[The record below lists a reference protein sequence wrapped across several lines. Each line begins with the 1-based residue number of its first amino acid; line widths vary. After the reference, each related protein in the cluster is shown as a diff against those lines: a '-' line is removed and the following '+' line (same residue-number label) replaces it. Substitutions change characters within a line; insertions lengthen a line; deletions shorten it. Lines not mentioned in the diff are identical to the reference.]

1 MNGINNIMR
10 RRDETILETKNIKT
24 IGVLTSGGD
33 APGMNPAIRSV
44 VRSGIYNGFK
54 VMGIRKGFIG
64 LLNGDIIEMTNRS
77 VSDIINRGGTIL
89 QTGRCAELMT
99 LEGQKKAVN
108 MAKVFGIDALVI
120 LGGDGSFR
128 GGYDLSKLDMP
139 FIGVPCTIDNDIDS
153 TEYTIGFDT
162 CCNTVQDAIDKIR
175 DTAYSHERCS
185 VVEVMGRNSGQIALN
200 ISVACGAE
208 AVIIPEMPYD
218 FNKNIIRPII
228 EGKNR
233 GKQHYI
239 ILLAEGIG
247 GAVEIASQ
255 IEEITGISTRATI
268 LGYIQ
273 RGGSPT
279 PRDRVI
285 ASLMGA
291 KATQLLKDGIYNRL
305 VVRSNNMI
313 TDVSVEEG
321 LKMKKSLDEFM
332 YEVNNILSL

>member
-1 MNGINNIMR
+1 MNENQIR
-10 RRDETILETKNIKT
+10 T

-33 APGMNPAIRSV
+33 APGMNAAIRAV
-44 VRSGIYNGFK
+44 VRSGISKGFK

-64 LLNGDIIEMTNRS
+64 LLNGEIEEMSARS

-89 QTGRCAELMT
+89 QTGRCKEIM
-99 LEGQKKAVN
+99 EPDGQQKAVN
-108 MAKVFGIDALVI
+108 MARVFGIDALVI

-128 GGYDLSKLDMP
+128 GGHDLSRLGMP

-185 VVEVMGRNSGQIALN
+185 VVEVMGRNAGHIALQV
-200 ISVACGAE
+200 SVACGAE
-208 AVIIPEMPYD
+208 AVILPEKPFD
-218 FNKNIIRPII
+218 FNKDIIRPII
-228 EGKNR
+228 EGRNR

-239 ILLAEGIG
+239 IILAEGIG
-247 GAVEIASQ
+247 GALEIATK
-255 IEEITGISTRATI
+255 IEEVTGVSTRATI

-279 PRDRVI
+279 PRDRVM
-285 ASLMGA
+285 ASLMGT
-291 KATQLLKDGIYNRL
+291 KATQLLKEGKSDRL
-305 VVRSNNMI
+305 VVRNNNQI

-321 LKMKKSLDEFM
+321 MAMKKSLDEYM
-332 YEVNNILSL
+332 YEVNSILSL

>member
-1 MNGINNIMR
+1 M
-10 RRDETILETKNIKT
+10 DSQIKC

-33 APGMNPAIRSV
+33 APGMNAAIRAV
-44 VRSGIYNGFK
+44 VRAGISNGFK
-54 VMGIRKGFIG
+54 VMGVRKGYVG
-64 LLNGDIIEMTNRS
+64 LLNGEIEEMTARS

-89 QTGRCAELMT
+89 QTGRCKELMT
-99 LEGQKKAVN
+99 LEGQQKAVN
-108 MAKVFGIDALVI
+108 MAKIFGIDALVI

-128 GGYDLSKLDMP
+128 GAHDLSKLGMP

-185 VVEVMGRNSGQIALN
+185 VIEVMGRNAGHIALN
-200 ISVACGAE
+200 VSVACGAE
-208 AVIIPEMPYD
+208 AVILPEKEYD
-218 FNKNIIRPII
+218 FNKHIIKPII
-228 EGKNR
+228 EGRNR

-239 ILLAEGIG
+239 IILAEGIG
-247 GAVEIASQ
+247 GAVDISKK

-279 PRDRVI
+279 PRDRVM
-285 ASLMGA
+285 ASLMGT
-291 KATQLLKDGIYNRL
+291 KATQLLKEGKFNRL
-305 VVRSNNMI
+305 VIRNNNAI
-313 TDVSVEEG
+313 TDISVEEG
-321 LKMKKSLDEFM
+321 MAMKKSLDEYM
-332 YEVNNILSL
+332 YQVNNILSL